1 MATMM
6 TRTRAPAAVVS
17 SRNIRSAPNRWP
29 RGRAPPPP
37 ETGASAGVVVSD
49 CSAMV
54 SAQAADRGGNLGLQL
69 RRQRRVA
76 DLAQLGLAVGAGDVA
91 EEALDERQ
99 LVGRGAL
106 GADDLVGDQ
115 DDRVRPGLLGGVVD
129 GQRQVGLGTGDL
141 RAGDRLA
148 GRLVVERGVLT
159 GTVVDLRREQAV
171 GLHERVLDVADRTRR
186 LLHRGRD
193 AVGLGAAL
201 ATGG

>member
-37 ETGASAGVVVSD
+37 ETGASAGGVGRD

-54 SAQAADRGGNLGLQL
+54 SGQAADRGGNLGLQL

-99 LVGRGAL
+99 VGGRGAPW
-106 GADDLVGDQ
+106 G
-115 DDRVRPGLLGGVVD
+115 GGVV
-129 GQRQVGLGTGDL
+129 GG
-141 RAGDRLA
+141 AG
-148 GRLVVERGVLT
+148 G
-159 GTVVDLRREQAV
+159 
-171 GLHERVLDVADRTRR
+171 
-186 LLHRGRD
+186 
-193 AVGLGAAL
+193 
-201 ATGG
+201 